1 MSRASY
7 DTCLILSNT
16 VSYGPKEV
24 VRLAVRFRHRKGI
37 KIIIIHEKII
47 LSMLQCIMHQINGKV
62 LIWWIVWPL
71 ENAYKIKLLSIA
83 DSLRTFLLLSQ
94 FRGHTRSVDND
105 RKFNRY
111 FTKSAIYLG
120 PALDLKLE
128 NCEKIARSV
137 F

>member
-94 FRGHTRSVDND
+94 FRGHTRSTNGQSIMIVSSIDIS
-105 RKFNRY
+105 RSQQS
-111 FTKSAIYLG
+111 T
-120 PALDLKLE
+120 LDQHWIL
-128 NCEKIARSV
+128 N
-137 F
+137 